1 MEASGG
7 RILDGRLLGWSEG
20 LGCGCGR
27 LGVSGLED
35 LGLGGRWRLQDN
47 QVRWFREGGVPVSR
61 FLAARL
67 GPGFEFCR
75 FYDLV

>member
-1 MEASGG
+1 M
-7 RILDGRLLGWSEG
+7 
-20 LGCGCGR
+20 
-27 LGVSGLED
+27 SGLED